1 MKISH
6 LALRKLLL
14 GAVLLLVAAAI
25 TMFIKES
32 LDTQNPESAL
42 PILTIEYNGTEVP
55 PSQEG
60 FLYRAGY
67 EWSFFTTV
75 ERRAPQLAE
84 NDLPL
89 IPLDVSPQA
98 ELELRF
104 LKEPSSIK
112 VLRASGTG
120 STEFLEL
127 TDASD
132 GTFNTPT
139 TSGVYVYKILAE
151 WSTRGYIQYYFSL
164 NVR

>member
-98 ELELRF
+98 ELELR
-104 LKEPSSIK
+104 LSKEPSSIK

-139 TSGVYVYKILAE
+139 TSGVYVYKIRAE

>member
-1 MKISH
+1 MKISRI
-6 LALRKLLL
+6 ALRKLVV

-42 PILTIEYNGTEVP
+42 PILTVEYNGAAVP
-55 PSQEG
+55 PNQEG

-98 ELELRF
+98 EMKLLF
-104 LKEPSSIK
+104 SKEPSSLK

-132 GTFNTPT
+132 GTFNTPAS
-139 TSGVYVYKILAE
+139 SGVYVYKVLAE

-164 NVR
+164 QVR

>member
-1 MKISH
+1 MKNSRI
-6 LALRKLLL
+6 ALRKLVV

-42 PILTIEYNGTEVP
+42 PILTVEYNGAAVP
-55 PSQEG
+55 PNQEG

-98 ELELRF
+98 EMKLLF
-104 LKEPSSIK
+104 SKEPSSLK

-132 GTFNTPT
+132 GTFNTPAS
-139 TSGVYVYKILAE
+139 SGVYVYKVLAE

-164 NVR
+164 QVR

>member
-1 MKISH
+1 MKISR

-98 ELELRF
+98 EL
-104 LKEPSSIK
+104 
-112 VLRASGTG
+112 
-120 STEFLEL
+120 
-127 TDASD
+127 
-132 GTFNTPT
+132 
-139 TSGVYVYKILAE
+139 
-151 WSTRGYIQYYFSL
+151 
-164 NVR
+164 

>member
-1 MKISH
+1 MRISRI
-6 LALRKLLL
+6 ALRKLLI
-14 GAVLLLVAAAI
+14 GAILLVIAAAI

-32 LDTQNPESAL
+32 LDTQDPESAL
-42 PILTIEYNGTEVP
+42 PILSIEYNGTQIP

-67 EWSFFTTV
+67 EWNFFTTV

-89 IPLDVSPQA
+89 VPLDVSSQA
-98 ELELRF
+98 ELKLLF
-104 LKEPSSIK
+104 SKEPSGLK
-112 VLRASGTG
+112 VLRASGTS

-132 GTFNTPT
+132 GTFNTPAT
-139 TSGVYVYKILAE
+139 PGTYVYKILAE
-151 WSTRGYIQYYFSL
+151 WGNRGYIQYYFSL
-164 NVR
+164 QVR

>member
-1 MKISH
+1 MRVSRI
-6 LALRKLLL
+6 ALRKLLI
-14 GAVLLLVAAAI
+14 GVVLLLVAAAI
-25 TMFIKES
+25 TLFIKES

-42 PILTIEYNGTEVP
+42 PLLTIEYNGTEIP
-55 PSQEG
+55 PNQEG

-98 ELELRF
+98 ELKLLF
-104 LKEPSSIK
+104 SKAPSGLK
-112 VLRASGTG
+112 VMRATGTG

-127 TDASD
+127 TDAED
-132 GTFNTPT
+132 GAFNTPA
-139 TSGVYVYKILAE
+139 SPGVYVYKILAE
-151 WSTRGYIQYYFSL
+151 WRSRGYIQYYFSL
-164 NVR
+164 YVR